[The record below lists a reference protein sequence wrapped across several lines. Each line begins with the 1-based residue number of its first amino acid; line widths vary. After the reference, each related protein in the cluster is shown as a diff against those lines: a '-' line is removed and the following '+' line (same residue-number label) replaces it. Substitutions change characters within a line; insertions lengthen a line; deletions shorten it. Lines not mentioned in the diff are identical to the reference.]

1 MITDS
6 PDPEQILAVLKDTIQ
21 SSQASG
27 FVIGLSGGIDSSVSA
42 ALCVQAVG
50 PEYVQ
55 GIFLPS
61 DVTPSQDAEDVRLL
75 AEFLEIPVMTIP
87 IGSIID
93 QYRSMPGFID
103 TPYLAGNLMARTR
116 MTILYYYAN
125 QMNRLVCGTSN
136 YTEYL
141 VGYCTK
147 YGDNAAD
154 VQPILHLQKTQVWQF
169 ARKIGIPER
178 LITKTPSAGLWHNQT
193 DEDELGMTYE
203 VIDTAI
209 KSLEIQEWVPKTQEE
224 RIVLEKIQR
233 AGHKQRPVPQVKR
246 NNI

>member
-1 MITDS
+1 MHTP
-6 PDPEQILAVLKDTIQ
+6 PDPSLIIRLLQDTIQ
-21 SSQASG
+21 NSGSSG
-27 FVIGLSGGIDSSVSA
+27 FVIGLSGGIDSGVA
-42 ALCVQAVG
+42 ATLCVRAAG
-50 PEYVQ
+50 SDKVQ
-55 GIFLPS
+55 GLFLPS
-61 DVTPSQDAEDVRLL
+61 AVTPEGDEDDVRTLGD
-75 AEFLEIPVMTIP
+75 FLGIQILTIP
-87 IGSIID
+87 ISPIID
-93 QYRSMPGFID
+93 QYRNMPGFSESS
-103 TPYLAGNLMARTR
+103 YLIGNLMARTR
-116 MTILYYYAN
+116 MTVIYYYAN

-154 VQPILHLQKTQVWQF
+154 VQPILHLQKTQVWQL

>member
-6 PDPEQILAVLKDTIQ
+6 PDPEPILAVLKDTIQ

-42 ALCVQAVG
+42 ALCVQTVG

-154 VQPILHLQKTQVWQF
+154 VQPILHLQKTQVWQL

-209 KSLEIQEWVPKTQEE
+209 KSLEIQEWIPKTQEE

-233 AGHKQRPVPQVKR
+233 AGHKQRSVPQVKR
-246 NNI
+246 NNF

>member
-1 MITDS
+1 
-6 PDPEQILAVLKDTIQ
+6 
-21 SSQASG
+21 
-27 FVIGLSGGIDSSVSA
+27 
-42 ALCVQAVG
+42 
-50 PEYVQ
+50 
-55 GIFLPS
+55 
-61 DVTPSQDAEDVRLL
+61 
-75 AEFLEIPVMTIP
+75 
-87 IGSIID
+87 
-93 QYRSMPGFID
+93 
-103 TPYLAGNLMARTR
+103 
-116 MTILYYYAN
+116 
-125 QMNRLVCGTSN
+125 MNRLVCGTSN

-154 VQPILHLQKTQVWQF
+154 VQPILHLQKTQVWQL

-209 KSLEIQEWVPKTQEE
+209 KCLEIQEWVPKTQEE

-246 NNI
+246 NNF